1 MSMRVWSL
9 ALREEGTLVPL
20 RNSGSMDRRAD
31 ATAGLDELPISKV
44 ASAVDDHRMP
54 VETHLQLRHSKAD
67 HKNFNIPGIPPR

>member
-1 MSMRVWSL
+1 
-9 ALREEGTLVPL
+9 
-20 RNSGSMDRRAD
+20 MDRRAD